1 MSNELNVLHKLGY
14 ELEEEKFEKIREK
27 HRYISDK
34 LVLDA
39 MHGVK
44 EVTTDLNNV
53 SKSKEKGFARFVDG
67 FLGNSKKRQNLMNE
81 NFTKGFEAVSEYLL
95 DHDRHL
101 TRIDKRIGVIAD
113 ELVHTQ
119 EEILKFSKQVNDR
132 LGKLEQFQKN
142 ATQKFQEIEK
152 RFQEHENRF
161 IMREAKEFVY
171 EEVLNIKKFNLPL
184 VIKVFTVLDNIVS
197 GEAGLYYM
205 QEKSKTKRKRF
216 LEYIKN
222 ELNDKLKLNH
232 NELEKFIDAKE
243 LNLEIQKLDTYEQE
257 AIAFISSQHRIFSSK
272 IPLYDA
278 VDLVRVVSTTL
289 PSEIDTELSNNSHIR
304 EFITLESF
312 IDDALDELFNT
323 NETKKELSN
332 NLYIGEFITVELFN
346 DDTSTELCNSK
357 KDLNTMNN
365 TKLGVVLSG
374 GGAKGAYEVGFLK
387 ALTEFNVQPEVI
399 AGTSIGALNGTIY
412 ASTKNTKMSAT
423 LLEELWDDLASSNVL
438 KVDKT
443 KAMKNLVEVFSYFA
457 PMPVGRLTKIAMAL
471 TKAGKSE
478 EGLLTQL
485 PIVNRLEQYAP
496 THKLELGLP
505 FYVGMTKARG
515 NIRDV
520 INFSGFGNEET
531 EFKKIQDLSSEDM
544 HKAIMASA
552 ALPILF
558 DGIEV
563 EGKVYR
569 DGCLSSTDNEWG
581 NTPVKPLIEK
591 EGCTHII
598 VCHLNEGSFFNRHD
612 PLFDDVA
619 IIEVRPK
626 SNTFSSA
633 LDPLQFKVEKIEE
646 WKEQGYQDAKR
657 VLSESFRAL
666 STNYAR
672 QQAEYEADEA
682 IDRLKS
688 REFKL

>member
-14 ELEEEKFEKIREK
+14 ELEKEKFDKIREK

-39 MHGVK
+39 IHGVK

-53 SKSKEKGFARFVDG
+53 SKSKEKGFARFADG
-67 FLGNSKKRQNLMNE
+67 FLGNSKKRQNLINE
-81 NFTKGFEAVSEYLL
+81 NLTKGFEAVSEYLL

-101 TRIDKRIGVIAD
+101 TRIDKRIKIIAD

-119 EEILKFSKQVNDR
+119 EEMLKFSKQVNDR

-142 ATQKFQEIEK
+142 ATQKFQEIEGRLISVEADK
-152 RFQEHENRF
+152 HVD
-161 IMREAKEFVY
+161 REIA
-171 EEVLNIKKFNLPL
+171 NIHRLNLPL
-184 VIKVFTVLDNIVS
+184 VIEIFTVLDNLAS
-197 GEAGLYYM
+197 GDAGLYYI
-205 QEKSKTKRKRF
+205 QEKYKKEKEDF
-216 LEYIKN
+216 LRSIKN
-222 ELNDKLKLNH
+222 KLSGKLNS
-232 NELEKFIDAKE
+232 NELQTFIDAKE

-257 AIAFISSQHRIFSSK
+257 AIAFISTQHRIFSSET
-272 IPLYDA
+272 PLYDA

-289 PSEIDTELSNNSHIR
+289 PNELDTELSKNSHIR

-312 IDDALDELFNT
+312 IDDASDELFNT

-332 NLYIGEFITVELFN
+332 NLYIGELITVEPFN

-357 KDLNTMNN
+357 KDLNVMTN

-387 ALTEFNVQPEVI
+387 ALAEFDIQPEAI
-399 AGTSIGALNGTIY
+399 AGTSIGALNGAIY
-412 ASTKNTKMSAT
+412 ASTKDTKMSAT

-443 KAMKNLVEVFSYFA
+443 KAIKNLVEVFSYFA
-457 PMPVGRLTKIAMAL
+457 PMPIGRLTRIAMAL

-485 PIVNRLEQYAP
+485 PIVNRLKQYAP
-496 THKLELGLP
+496 AHKLELGLP

-515 NIRDV
+515 NVRDV

-531 EFKKIQDLSSEDM
+531 EFKKIQDLSSEEM

-563 EGKVYR
+563 EGEVYR

-581 NTPVKPLIEK
+581 NTPAKPLIEK
-591 EGCTHII
+591 EGCTHLI

-612 PLFDDVA
+612 PLFEDVA

-657 VLSESFRAL
+657 VLSKSFRAL
-666 STNYAR
+666 STNYKR
-672 QQAEYEADEA
+672 QQIEYEADEA